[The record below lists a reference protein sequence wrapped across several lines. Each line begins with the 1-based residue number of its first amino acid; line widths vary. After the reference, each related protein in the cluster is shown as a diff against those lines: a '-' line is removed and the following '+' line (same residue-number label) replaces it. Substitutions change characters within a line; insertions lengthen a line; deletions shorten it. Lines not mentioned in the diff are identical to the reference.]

1 MEVEEGDLIV
11 LPKGCWHRFSP
22 SEGDYVKAMR
32 LFMDEPKWEAKG
44 RTDEIENGEARRGYL
59 EMLGRRGS

>member
-1 MEVEEGDLIV
+1 
-11 LPKGCWHRFSP
+11 
-22 SEGDYVKAMR
+22 
-32 LFMDEPKWEAKG
+32 MDEPKWEAKG